1 MNGCMPELSLGR
13 GCESQTH
20 SCSKRMTKNQGR
32 STFSTVGLTLL
43 PYWYARSDCKCTDLC
58 AHAEM
63 LRSFRAC
70 ARLHEESP
78 QHCVS
83 KVCNKKETVDTWQ
96 WFPCPPKG
104 KFSWKI
110 SDSDLPGQRQWFFP
124 RQRQWFFLSKSQ
136 WRWFDPKKEIFRR
149 DQQIDYSYI

>member
-32 STFSTVGLTLL
+32 ATFSTVGLTLL

-63 LRSFRAC
+63 LRSFRAR
-70 ARLHEESP
+70 ARSHEESP
-78 QHCVS
+78 QHCVF
-83 KVCNKKETVDTWQ
+83 KVCNKKKSRWYAAVISM
-96 WFPCPPKG
+96 PPKG

-110 SDSDLPGQRQWFFP
+110 SDSDLPGQRQWFP
-124 RQRQWFFLSKSQ
+124 KTATVIFLSKSQ

-149 DQQIDYSYI
+149 DQQIDYYYI